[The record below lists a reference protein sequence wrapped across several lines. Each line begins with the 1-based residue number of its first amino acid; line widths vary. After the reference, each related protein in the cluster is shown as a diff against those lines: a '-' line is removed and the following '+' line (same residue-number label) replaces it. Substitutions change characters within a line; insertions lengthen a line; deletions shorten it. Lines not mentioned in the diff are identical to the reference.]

1 MPATHRRSS
10 RQSRREAR
18 ILLGW
23 AGVLPLREEEIMRK
37 HSLARLN
44 ARRDKQT
51 RQFLTVV
58 IFLFWRYD
66 PPAGR
71 QTR

>member
-1 MPATHRRSS
+1 
-10 RQSRREAR
+10 
-18 ILLGW
+18 
-23 AGVLPLREEEIMRK
+23 MRK